1 MLRAWR
7 IAETED
13 DVLQAC
19 GLSCR
24 PMNTVNAEL
33 RGGTCCVK
41 YEISDLPV
49 ENSGRIE
56 SQTSS
61 RISCIARLV
70 LVTVNQRECREI
82 RRGFDGR

>member
-1 MLRAWR
+1 MLRAWC

-24 PMNTVNAEL
+24 PMNTINADI
-33 RGGTCCVK
+33 RSDTRCVK

-49 ENSGRIE
+49 EYIGRIE

-61 RISCIARLV
+61 RISRIARLV
-70 LVTVNQRECREI
+70 LITVNQRECREI
-82 RRGFDGR
+82 RSGFDSR

>member
-13 DVLQAC
+13 DILQAC

-24 PMNTVNAEL
+24 PMNTVNAEV
-33 RGGTCCVK
+33 RSGTCCVK

-82 RRGFDGR
+82 RSGFEGR

>member
-24 PMNTVNAEL
+24 PMNTVNADV
-33 RGGTCCVK
+33 RSGTRCVK

-49 ENSGRIE
+49 EDIGRIE

-61 RISCIARLV
+61 RISCVARLV
-70 LVTVNQRECREI
+70 LITVDQRECRKI
-82 RRGFDGR
+82 RSSFDRR

>member
-13 DVLQAC
+13 DILQAC
-19 GLSCR
+19 GLSCW
-24 PMNTVNAEL
+24 PMNTINADI
-33 RGGTCCVK
+33 RSGTCCVK

-49 ENSGRIE
+49 KHIGRIE

-70 LVTVNQRECREI
+70 LITVNQRECCEI
-82 RRGFDGR
+82 RSGFDTR

>member
-24 PMNTVNAEL
+24 PMNTIYVEV
-33 RGGTCCVK
+33 RSGTCCVK

>member
-24 PMNTVNAEL
+24 PVNTINADI
-33 RGGTCCVK
+33 RSGTCCVK
-41 YEISDLPV
+41 YEVSDLPV

-56 SQTSS
+56 SQTSC
-61 RISCIARLV
+61 RISCISRLV

-82 RRGFDGR
+82 RSGFDSR